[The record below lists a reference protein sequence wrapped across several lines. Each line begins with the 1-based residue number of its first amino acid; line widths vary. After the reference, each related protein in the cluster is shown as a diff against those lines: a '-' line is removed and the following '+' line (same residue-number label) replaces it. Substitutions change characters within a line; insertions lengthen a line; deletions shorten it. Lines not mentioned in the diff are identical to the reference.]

1 MSILNVNTIQ
11 PVGTGQTVTVSA
23 TDLKIGTTTLSS
35 GGSGTFVGNVTGN
48 ITGNVTG
55 NVNSSGVSTITTL
68 QTGAIQTTAG
78 KPILNSTGSILQVV
92 STTKTDTFTVATTT
106 YTDVTGLSA
115 SITPS
120 STSSKILVMCY
131 AHCISNSQQA
141 IYIRITRGGSTISGS
156 LSSAGSVTGTTVA
169 IQSSSGF
176 ITYAGA
182 AYQVTPL
189 RLDYLDSPAS
199 TSSQTYQIQVR
210 GGSSANNIYVN
221 YQGTATTNNNNSDFG
236 YYVSSITLL
245 EVSA

>member
-1 MSILNVNTIQ
+1 M
-11 PVGTGQTVTVSA
+11 
-23 TDLKIGTTTLSS
+23 
-35 GGSGTFVGNVTGN
+35 
-48 ITGNVTG
+48 
-55 NVNSSGVSTITTL
+55 STIKTN
-68 QTGAIQTTAG
+68 AIQTVAG

-120 STSSKILVMCY
+120 STSSKIHIMCY
-131 AHCISNSQQA
+131 IHCISNSQQA
-141 IYIRITRGGSTISGS
+141 NYMRITRGGSTISGS
-156 LSSAGSVTGTTVA
+156 LSSAGSATGTAVA

-182 AYQVTPL
+182 PYQVTPL
-189 RLDYLDSPAS
+189 TLDYLDSPAS
-199 TSSQTYQIQVR
+199 TASQTYQVQVR
-210 GGSSANNIYVN
+210 GGSSANNVYVN
-221 YQGTATTNNNNSDFG
+221 YQGASTTNNNNADFG